1 MVSVTNTASNII
13 ITPIT
18 TAVCPR
24 VKYTMQSLGWLKKSV
39 VLHTAA
45 VVFCDLYT
53 VVSNSTV
60 HKIAI

>member
-1 MVSVTNTASNII
+1 MVSVANTASNII
-13 ITPIT
+13 IAPIA

-24 VKYTMQSLGWLKKSV
+24 VNCTIQSLGWLNKSV